1 MELISVLAKQAPDW
15 LLAISGLVTALT
27 AFTAMTPSKLDD
39 AVLGKATKYVNIL
52 ISFANMGAGNV
63 GKNKNADDDEGKNK
77 K

>member
-1 MELISVLAKQAPDW
+1 MEIIVGIVKQAPDW